1 MKFMHVSVLETA
13 KKLYLQSE
21 MEVWKR
27 WGTGSTEQKCSG
39 GLYILFYLTVCSSKT
54 FLYKQVAP
62 GYLGMQF

>member
-1 MKFMHVSVLETA
+1 MHVSVLETA

-27 WGTGSTEQKCSG
+27 CGKKTVSIEQKCSG